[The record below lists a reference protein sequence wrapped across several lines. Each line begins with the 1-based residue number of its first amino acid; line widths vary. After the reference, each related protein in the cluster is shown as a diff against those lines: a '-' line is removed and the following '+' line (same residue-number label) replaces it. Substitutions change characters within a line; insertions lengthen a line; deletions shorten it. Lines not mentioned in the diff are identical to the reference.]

1 MAHTRSGFFG
11 FFGFLLV
18 LAIVATAAPSEAV
31 IVGACDTDHPG
42 RCLASVSLAGST
54 VSISLQNTGSGYI
67 VADAFSI
74 GSATVRAG
82 SFTSTD
88 PDFGLVVLPFGF
100 LDTLI
105 TINWLGGATPTAG
118 IGANQT
124 ASFSFTLNNGAG
136 VTESSIF
143 NSMLIGFAGLG
154 LRGID
159 IDRVGVTRI
168 AMPEIGSL
176 PLLGLA
182 LGGLGILWRR
192 RIR

>member
-1 MAHTRSGFFG
+1 MTDIRYGILG
-11 FFGFLLV
+11 LLLL
-18 LAIVATAAPSEAV
+18 LAIVALPASTEAL

-42 RCLASVSLAGST
+42 RCVASVSLVGST

-82 SFTSTD
+82 SFTSSD
-88 PDFGLVVLPFGF
+88 PDFRLVVVPFGF

-105 TINWLGGATPTAG
+105 TINWLGGATPSAG
-118 IGANQT
+118 IGANQSAT
-124 ASFSFTLNNGAG
+124 FSFALNNGAG

-154 LRGID
+154 LSGID
-159 IDRVGVTRI
+159 IDRVGVTRV